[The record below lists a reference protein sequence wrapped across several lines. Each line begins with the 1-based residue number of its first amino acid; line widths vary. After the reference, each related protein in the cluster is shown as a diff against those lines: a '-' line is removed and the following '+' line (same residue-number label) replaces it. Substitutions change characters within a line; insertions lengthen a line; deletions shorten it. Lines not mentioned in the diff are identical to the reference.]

1 MTKTNYMF
9 LLTDTAFVCDSLS
22 PPLTLLLFPSLLPS
36 PSHLR
41 YLLSFGKVSD
51 YVGYNAMSDYF
62 PSMSMK
68 PNPQCDSSH
77 CCKRQAEYQAYL
89 SSRPPPEEEA
99 KEEEEVIIH
108 ESNEWGRS
116 VT

>member
-1 MTKTNYMF
+1 MLDNLVNHTPY
-9 LLTDTAFVCDSLS
+9 SI
-22 PPLTLLLFPSLLPS
+22 LTLSLPPSLP
-36 PSHLR
+36 PHR
-41 YLLSFGKVSD
+41 YLLGFGKVSE

-77 CCKRQAEYQAYL
+77 CRQRQAEYQAHL
-89 SSRPPPEEEA
+89 ASLPPQEEKEEDQEEET
-99 KEEEEVIIH
+99 VVH

-116 VT
+116 PVAVHETSVKL